1 MPNATQY
8 YITSP
13 NAIPYAL
20 CDAAPYHTYHAV
32 HALLDMQILHSLAT
46 YQYQCWYSKCY
57 VYPYSHYTNPNTS
70 ASKPSNIDTNRNIN
84 INAII
89 SINAHTGIHINIH
102 T

>member
-20 CDAAPYHTYHAV
+20 CDAAPYHTYHAIR
-32 HALLDMQILHSLAT
+32 ALLDMQILHSLAR

-57 VYPYSHYTNPNTS
+57 VYPYSHYTNPS
-70 ASKPSNIDTNRNIN
+70 ASNPSNIDTNRNIN
-84 INAII
+84 TSANI